1 MPYAKL
7 LNQLIEQS
15 GMTAKEVA
23 EQCTAQ
29 GVSVTPSYLSVLR
42 KEGSNRMPSDEVSK
56 ALALVLGQDE
66 NLLTLERTLDEA
78 PEPLRKMLQRSAV
91 EATLLVLRGSN
102 QPITDVVY
110 SNIWKT
116 AKESCFA
123 NSIVMAANAP
133 TSYENEKQ
141 STFSNVTQE
150 ENGNITVN
158 LSAIPEFKVNDNA
171 MYPLVKQGDSIKVTP
186 QAEYNTGD
194 IIAFKNNTSQEIACR
209 QVQRVGDTL
218 LLIAFNSE
226 FAPLQYQE
234 SDMKILGKVVATTTL
249 L

>member
-23 EQCTAQ
+23 EQCTAR

-66 NLLTLERTLDEA
+66 NSLTLERALDEA
-78 PEPLRKMLQRSAV
+78 PEPLRKMIQRSIV
-91 EATLLVLRGSN
+91 EATLLVFRASN
-102 QPITDVVY
+102 ETITEEIY
-110 SNIWKT
+110 NNAWAI
-116 AKESCFA
+116 AKASSLA
-123 NSIVMAANAP
+123 SSVIMAANAP
-133 TSYENEKQ
+133 TSYQQEKQ
-141 STFSNVTQE
+141 SAFPKITQNK
-150 ENGNITVN
+150 NGNTSFVVDI
-158 LSAIPEFKVNDNA
+158 IPEFKINDVS
-171 MYPLVKQGDSIKVTP
+171 MYPLVKQGDTIKVTP
-186 QAEYNTGD
+186 QVEYTTGD
-194 IIAFKNNTSQEIACR
+194 IIAFKDNNSQEIACR
-209 QVQRVGDTL
+209 QVQCVGDTL

-226 FAPLQYQE
+226 FPPLQYQE
-234 SDMKILGKVVATTTL
+234 NDMKILGKVVATTTL